1 MAALTK
7 DRETES
13 KEPIFRAYPM
23 AAVKI
28 FKGSLVAINA
38 AGFVA
43 PAADTANFRVVGV
56 ADELVDNSAGAAGDK
71 KIRVIHGRAFRF
83 AATAITQ
90 AMVGQT
96 MYVVDDQ
103 TVDDA
108 IGTNA
113 IQAGVLVEF
122 ISATEGWIFI
132 PQGGMGIGTALADAD
147 LTYSQN
153 EVDLINQLKARLNTY
168 GR

>member
-1 MAALTK
+1 MTALTK

-13 KEPIFRAYPM
+13 KEPNFRAYPM

-28 FKGSLVAINA
+28 YKGSLVAINA
-38 AGFVA
+38 AGYAA
-43 PAADTANFRVVGV
+43 PAADTVNFRVVGV
-56 ADELVDNSAGAAGDK
+56 ADEQVDNSAGAAGDK
-71 KIRVIHGRAFRF
+71 KIRVLHGRAFRF
-83 AATAITQ
+83 VASSITQ

-103 TVDDA
+103 TVDDG

-122 ISATEGWIFI
+122 VSATEGWIVI
-132 PQGGMGIGTALADAD
+132 PRGGMGIGTALANAGA
-147 LTYSQN
+147 TYTAAEQS
-153 EVDLINQLKARLNTY
+153 LINELKSRLNTY